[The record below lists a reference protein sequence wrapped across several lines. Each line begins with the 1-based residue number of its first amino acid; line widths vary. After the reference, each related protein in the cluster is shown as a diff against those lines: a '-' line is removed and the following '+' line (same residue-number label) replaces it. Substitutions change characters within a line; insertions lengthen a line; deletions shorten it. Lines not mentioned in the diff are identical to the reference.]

1 MGTKK
6 TISSLKRENL
16 MEMHKVLTNPANASI
31 IVVGDISVDEA
42 SRSLIES
49 FKIGIVMKTR
59 LTLIFQRCPLRRT
72 AGFICSTNQMQS
84 NHIS

>member
-1 MGTKK
+1 
-6 TISSLKRENL
+6 

-31 IVVGDISVDEA
+31 IVVGDISVDEY
-42 SRSLIES
+42 SFLIQS